1 MRGMLP
7 LRIGIP
13 MQPGHTVDTRSSSLL
28 ALARRQYVERDDGDY
43 VYFWYTSTGI
53 IVKYTL
59 FFAFLFILAA
69 WVIGGRT
76 HAKRRLRKGLKPLS
90 YHAWLLSRAERA
102 QVDPAYAYAAQNPI
116 YRPVYGHP
124 NGGGADYYGMHPMP
138 PPVYDPTR
146 PPVYDGPQ
154 AGSKVDPVQ
163 DRQAQAPVPAPTQTQ
178 GVTDYA
184 PPAGPPPS
192 AAGR

>member
-1 MRGMLP
+1 MRGALP

-13 MQPGHTVDTRSSSLL
+13 MQPGYESSPLL

-43 VYFWYTSTGI
+43 VWFWYTTTGI
-53 IVKYTL
+53 IVKYTI
-59 FFAFLFILAA
+59 FFAFLFAIAA
-69 WVIGGRT
+69 WVIGGRV

-102 QVDPAYAYAAQNPI
+102 QVDPAYAYAAQNPV

-124 NGGGADYYGMHPMP
+124 NGGADYYGMHPMP

-146 PPVYDGPQ
+146 PPVYDGPP
-154 AGSKVDPVQ
+154 AGSKIDPVQ
-163 DRQAQAPVPAPTQTQ
+163 DRQAQPQPQTQ
-178 GVTDYA
+178 AQGGATDYA